1 MSKLPEF
8 IIIGA
13 MKSATST
20 LHEQLAMQPGIFMCS
35 PKEPNFFSDEPQYA
49 KGIPWYASLFNDA
62 AVGDLCGESS
72 THYTKL
78 PTYPKTVTRIFE
90 HLPDAKMIYVMRH
103 PIDRLVSQYIHQW
116 TEREISIDI
125 NQAIETN
132 PELIAYSQ
140 YTQQLE
146 PYFASFG
153 RERILPIFFERLL
166 RESQDELTRVCQFI
180 GYEGKPV
187 WDNELDAQNVSSQRM
202 QKNSLR
208 DFVVEFPG
216 LKTIRKNLIPQSWRD
231 RVKTMWTM
239 QQKPQ
244 LNPEQ
249 IAYLTD
255 LFDRDL
261 AILGSWLG
269 TELDCDRYKQIVRS
283 RSFNWV

>member
-1 MSKLPEF
+1 MSQLPDF

-49 KGIPWYASLFNDA
+49 KGMSWYASQFNEA

-90 HLPDAKMIYVMRH
+90 HLPDVKMIYVMRH

-125 NQAIETN
+125 NQALQTN

-146 PYFASFG
+146 PYFATFG
-153 RERILPIFFERLL
+153 REKILPIFFERLL
-166 RESQDELTRVCQFI
+166 QESQDELTRVCQFI
-180 GYEGKPV
+180 GYQGKPV
-187 WDNELDAQNVSSQRM
+187 WDSELDAQNVSSQRM

-231 RVKTMWTM
+231 GVKTMWTM

-249 IAYLTD
+249 TTYLTD